1 MPKVVKEDIDKL
13 NAKLSIT
20 VEKSDYEQQFKEE
33 LAKYRKQAHM
43 KGFRRGKTPMSVVKK
58 MYGKAVLGDVI
69 NQSLQKE
76 LINFINE
83 SKENLLG
90 HPISTEDHEQL
101 DFDWKDLEDYTF
113 TFDLGIAPEF
123 EIEEIGEGHTFT
135 QYKVE
140 VTDEMVD
147 EDLQNA
153 RNRMGQRKDI
163 EEDIQEND
171 LVTLVVKELDEDKNV
186 KAEGLTSDFSLLV
199 KDIADEKLREE
210 ILSKKAGDQLE
221 LSLLNLEEQAD
232 RDFVV
237 KNYLRQP
244 DYEGDIPDLFNAV
257 IDNVSRV
264 EPAELNEEFF
274 QNLFGDE
281 EIKDEEAARAKMKEE
296 SEKFFDKQAEAL
308 LFREVQDHLMDQF
321 ELPLPDDFLKRWLL
335 STNENLNKEDLD
347 ADYPN
352 FADNLRWTL
361 IKNKLAKKY
370 EIKIEE
376 EDIRKVM
383 RDQVMRYFAGS
394 QFGND
399 NSIIENMVDRLMQD
413 QKQID
418 QVQEEVLS
426 DKLFDAVIPEIN
438 KEEKKISLDEF
449 NEVAQKARAEAMAA
463 ATESEDASGEEE

>member
-1 MPKVVKEDIDKL
+1 MPKVVKEDIDQL

-20 VEKSDYEQQFKEE
+20 LEKSDYEQQFLSE

-43 KGFRRGKTPMSVVKK
+43 KGFRKGKTPMSVVKK

-83 SKENLLG
+83 SEANLLG
-90 HPISTEDHEQL
+90 HPISTADHEQIE
-101 DFDWKDLEDYTF
+101 FDWKELEDYTF
-113 TFDLGIAPEF
+113 TFDLGVAPEF
-123 EIEEIGEGHTFT
+123 EIEEIGKDHTFT

-140 VTDEMVD
+140 VTEDMVD

-153 RNRMGQRKDI
+153 RNRMGQRVDI

-171 LVTLVVKELDEDKNV
+171 LINLVVKELDDDKKV
-186 KAEGLTSDFSLLV
+186 KNDGLNSDFSLLV

-210 ILSKKAGDQLE
+210 VLSKKVGEELE
-221 LSLLNLEEQAD
+221 LPLLGLEKSAD
-232 RDFVV
+232 HDFVV

-244 DYEGDIPDLFNAV
+244 DYDGDIPALFQAT

-264 EPAELNEEFF
+264 EAAEMNEEFF
-274 QNLFGDE
+274 KNLFGDE
-281 EIKDEEAARAKMKEE
+281 SIKDEAAARAKMREE
-296 SEKFFDKQAEAL
+296 SEKFFNRQTEAL
-308 LFREVQDHLMDQF
+308 LFREVQDQLMEQF
-321 ELPLPDDFLKRWLL
+321 ELPLPDDFLKRWLVA
-335 STNENLNKEDLD
+335 TNENLNPEDLEK
-347 ADYPN
+347 DYPN

-383 RDQVMRYFAGS
+383 RDQVKGYFAS
-394 QFGND
+394 SPFGND
-399 NSIIENMVDRLMQD
+399 DSIIENMVDRLMQD

-426 DKLFDAVIPEIN
+426 DKIFEAVLPN
-438 KEEKKISLDEF
+438 LQKEEKQVSLDEF
-449 NEVAQKARAEAMAA
+449 NEIAQKARAEAMAGN
-463 ATESEDASGEEE
+463 TLEEGASEEEE

>member
-20 VEKSDYEQQFKEE
+20 VEKSDYEQLFDEE

-76 LINFINE
+76 LLSFINE

-90 HPISTEDHEQL
+90 HPISTEDHEQI
-101 DFDWKDLEDYTF
+101 DFDWKEMDDYTF

-123 EIEEIGEGHTFT
+123 EIEKIGDGHTFT

-140 VTDEMVD
+140 VTDEMVE

-153 RNRMGQRKDI
+153 RNRMGQRKDV

-171 LVTLVVKELDEDKNV
+171 LLTLVVKELDDDKNV
-186 KAEGLTSDFSLLV
+186 KNDGLNSDFSLLV

-210 ILSKKAGDQLE
+210 VLSKKVGDELE
-221 LSLLNLEEQAD
+221 ISLIGLEEPAD
-232 RDFVV
+232 RDFVI

-244 DYEGDIPDLFNAV
+244 DFEGEVPALFQAV
-257 IDNVSRV
+257 VDNVSRV
-264 EPAELNEEFF
+264 EPAEMNEEFF
-274 QNLFGDE
+274 KNLFGDE
-281 EIKDEEAARAKMKEE
+281 EIKDEEAAKAKLKEE
-296 SEKFFDKQAEAL
+296 AEKFFNKQTEAL
-308 LFREVQDHLMDQF
+308 LFREVQDQLLEQF
-321 ELPLPDDFLKRWLL
+321 ELPLPDGFLKRWLL
-335 STNENLNKEDLD
+335 ATNENLNEEDLNK
-347 ADYPN
+347 DYPN

-361 IKNKLAKKY
+361 IKNKLAKKF

-383 RDQVMRYFAGS
+383 REQVQRYFAS
-394 QFGND
+394 SPFGND
-399 NSIIENMVDRLMQD
+399 DSIVENMVDRLMQD

-426 DKLFDAVIPEIN
+426 DKLFEAIIPEID
-438 KEEKKISLDEF
+438 KEEKQVSLDDF
-449 NEVAQKARAEAMAA
+449 NEIAQKARAEAIASSLEEEG
-463 ATESEDASGEEE
+463 TSGEEE

>member
-1 MPKVVKEDIDKL
+1 MRAI
-13 NAKLSIT
+13 
-20 VEKSDYEQQFKEE
+20 
-33 LAKYRKQAHM
+33 
-43 KGFRRGKTPMSVVKK
+43 FR
-58 MYGKAVLGDVI
+58 
-69 NQSLQKE
+69 
-76 LINFINE
+76 
-83 SKENLLG
+83 
-90 HPISTEDHEQL
+90 
-101 DFDWKDLEDYTF
+101 
-113 TFDLGIAPEF
+113 
-123 EIEEIGEGHTFT
+123 
-135 QYKVE
+135 
-140 VTDEMVD
+140 
-147 EDLQNA
+147 
-153 RNRMGQRKDI
+153 
-163 EEDIQEND
+163 
-171 LVTLVVKELDEDKNV
+171 
-186 KAEGLTSDFSLLV
+186 
-199 KDIADEKLREE
+199 
-210 ILSKKAGDQLE
+210 
-221 LSLLNLEEQAD
+221 
-232 RDFVV
+232 
-237 KNYLRQP
+237 
-244 DYEGDIPDLFNAV
+244 DLFNAV

-413 QKQID
+413 QNRSIRCRKKCSPTSCSMPLSPKSTRRRKRFPWMNSTRSHRKPERKPWLQPPNQKTPLEKRNDLHRAKRPID
-418 QVQEEVLS
+418 GRLALILS
-426 DKLFDAVIPEIN
+426 QYF
-438 KEEKKISLDEF
+438 
-449 NEVAQKARAEAMAA
+449 
-463 ATESEDASGEEE
+463 